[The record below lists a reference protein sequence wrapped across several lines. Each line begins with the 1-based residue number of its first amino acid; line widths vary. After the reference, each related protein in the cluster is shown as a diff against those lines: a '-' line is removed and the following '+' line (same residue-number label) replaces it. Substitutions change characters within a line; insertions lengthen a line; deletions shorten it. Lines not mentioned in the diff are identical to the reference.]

1 LRGRP
6 FRAAAGDVGAT
17 VIGPEAIG
25 AFESQLKEIPPPY
38 RQGGAY
44 DGPGFADYR
53 TDEETVTRRYVDK
66 KTWR

>member
-1 LRGRP
+1 
-6 FRAAAGDVGAT
+6 